1 MDSVFVATSNPPTSL
16 SDREMVLS
24 PPSFLDEIRACLPK
38 KGSSA
43 TLGPNYL
50 RAIAEEI
57 GRRYDKFFNPYRNVV
72 PHDFVG
78 RICNSDEEIASV
90 VHEMFQARYPLIYER
105 YYETKLRSRPF
116 NVKVIYFLGDM
127 GHAVV
132 FNRLGIRKIHIEDA
146 PNYIGVVTPRPIQE
160 DASTEDRYSL
170 NTPVEVASISEVI
183 NNQPKN
189 ADSDH
194 SSVLEELVKTAGES
208 SKVDVM
214 PEPTAKVERVRHNRT
229 AHRPSNIAKDAP
241 KNNTS
246 IK

>member
-1 MDSVFVATSNPPTSL
+1 MDSVFVATSNPPTNL

-24 PPSFLDEIRACLPK
+24 PPSFLDEVRACLPK

-116 NVKVIYFLGDM
+116 GVKVIYFSGDM
-127 GHAVV
+127 SHAVV
-132 FNRLGIRKIHIEDA
+132 FNRLGIRKIHMEDA
-146 PNYIGVVTPRPIQE
+146 PSHIGVVSPRPAQE
-160 DASTEDRYSL
+160 DAPTEGDSSSHAS
-170 NTPVEVASISEVI
+170 VEVASISEVI
-183 NNQPKN
+183 NTQPKS
-189 ADSDH
+189 AHPDH
-194 SSVLEELVKTAGES
+194 SLVLEELVKTAEEPSKAES
-208 SKVDVM
+208 S
-214 PEPTAKVERVRHNRT
+214 PEPNAKVERARHNRA
-229 AHRPSNIAKDAP
+229 AHRPSSITKDAT
-241 KNNTS
+241 KSNTS